1 VIPAD
6 RPPGRPP
13 YGPGSLDP
21 GAPARP
27 TRVLVVEDSPVQRA
41 VLIALLEADPELEVA
56 GWAADGLQAVQAV
69 ARLRPD
75 VVAMDLRMPRLDGLE
90 ASRRIMHQTPTP
102 IVLITAAAQ
111 AGGDERLAYDALQA
125 GALTLVP
132 KPSVVT
138 TAGALDL
145 LASREAQ
152 DLLRAIKSMAQVKV
166 VRRRSPDRPAA
177 APPAAPLPAETP
189 LPTRPLQVVA
199 VGASTGGPQ
208 ALSTILPQLPAT
220 FPLPVLVVQHISD
233 GFAAGLVAWLS
244 TRCALPVNL
253 ATPGWVLDRPGVV
266 VAPTG
271 QHLVVHGRTVLL
283 SDEPPLGGHRP
294 SATVLFRSVARAY
307 GAGAVAVLLSG
318 MGDDGAAGLRDLKRA
333 GGVTVA
339 QDEASCVV
347 FGMPGA
353 AVALGAVDHVL
364 PPAAIAPRLV
374 DLARRPRPAPG
385 A

>member
-1 VIPAD
+1 
-6 RPPGRPP
+6 
-13 YGPGSLDP
+13 
-21 GAPARP
+21 
-27 TRVLVVEDSPVQRA
+27 
-41 VLIALLEADPELEVA
+41 
-56 GWAADGLQAVQAV
+56 
-69 ARLRPD
+69 
-75 VVAMDLRMPRLDGLE
+75 
-90 ASRRIMHQTPTP
+90 
-102 IVLITAAAQ
+102 
-111 AGGDERLAYDALQA
+111 
-125 GALTLVP
+125 
-132 KPSVVT
+132 
-138 TAGALDL
+138 
-145 LASREAQ
+145 
-152 DLLRAIKSMAQVKV
+152 
-166 VRRRSPDRPAA
+166 
-177 APPAAPLPAETP
+177 
-189 LPTRPLQVVA
+189 
-199 VGASTGGPQ
+199 
-208 ALSTILPQLPAT
+208 
-220 FPLPVLVVQHISD
+220 
-233 GFAAGLVAWLS
+233 VAWLS

-364 PPAAIAPRLV
+364 PPAAIAPLLV